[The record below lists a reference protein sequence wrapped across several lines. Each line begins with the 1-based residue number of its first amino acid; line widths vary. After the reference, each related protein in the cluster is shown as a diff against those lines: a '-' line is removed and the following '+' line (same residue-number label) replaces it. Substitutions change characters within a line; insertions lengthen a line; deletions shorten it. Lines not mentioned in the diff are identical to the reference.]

1 MLPLIRSKIIF
12 YIKKKKRSFPFP
24 TMVEAASLT
33 VCVTGSAGQIGY
45 AFIPMLLTGSVFGP
59 NTKIDLRLLDIVQCE
74 DVLKGVILE
83 IEDGA
88 YPLLNSVSSGS
99 DPKILFKDIDVGVF
113 VGGFPRKPGMER
125 KELLAINGKI
135 FKAQGEALNEVAKPD
150 CHVIVVA
157 NPANTNC
164 LLLQSTCPKLPKEN
178 FSCLTRL
185 DHNRSLSQI
194 ALKAG
199 VHVSAVKNTI
209 IWGNH
214 SSTQYPDVN
223 HGTINGKP
231 IREVIKDEGYL
242 NKDFIERVQK
252 RGAEILAARKLSSV
266 FSAANAIKDHLRDW
280 YLGGKADEW
289 VSMGLISHG
298 AYNVPKDIVFSYPVH
313 CKGKWAYEIV
323 QGLKQDELSLEKI
336 KITTQEL
343 EEEKKDAFT
352 N

>member
-1 MLPLIRSKIIF
+1 
-12 YIKKKKRSFPFP
+12 
-24 TMVEAASLT
+24 MVEPTSLT

-45 AFIPMLLTGSVFGP
+45 AFIPLLLTGQVFGP
-59 NTKIDLRLLDIVQCE
+59 NTKINLRLLDIPQME

-88 YPLLNSVSSGS
+88 YPLLSSVQAGS
-99 DPKILFKDIDVGVF
+99 DPKVLFKDIDVGVF
-113 VGGFPRKPGMER
+113 IGGFPRKQGMER
-125 KELLAINGKI
+125 KELLTINGKI

-150 CHVIVVA
+150 CHCIVVA

-164 LLLQSTCPKLPKEN
+164 LLLQSNCPKLPKEN

-185 DHNRSLSQI
+185 DHNRSLTQL

-199 VHVSAVKNTI
+199 VHVTEVRNTI

-223 HGTINGKP
+223 HGTIAGKP
-231 IREVIKDEGYL
+231 IREVIKDEAYL

-252 RGAEILAARKLSSV
+252 RGAEIIAARKGSSV
-266 FSAANAIKDHLRDW
+266 FSAANAVKDHLRDW
-280 YLGGKADEW
+280 YLGGQPGEW
-289 VSMGLISHG
+289 TSMGLITRG
-298 AYNVPKDIVFSYPVH
+298 DYGIPEGLCFSFPVV
-313 CKGKWAYEIV
+313 CKGKWQVDVV
-323 QGLKQDELSLEKI
+323 QGLKHDEFSLERI
-336 KITTQEL
+336 KVTQQEL
-343 EEEKKDAFT
+343 EDEKKDAF